1 MRVLSGLNESVA
13 PVVAEEQFG
22 QDEQQI
28 VNDILSGLNEGPGS
42 ILDKVKAYANKGLLT
57 AGIIA
62 ALMAAPNLSNAQKS
76 EIKQVAGTTQSQGR
90 GQESKFNIRQV
101 SPAEQDQWN
110 RFLNFVD
117 SAGYKGS
124 KELDVRNKNL
134 GATLFSQFKQQ
145 NPDITIDYSIVPSVQ
160 NALRQIHQFNLD
172 FQKRHGNQVDDNT
185 AFSGVSKVD
194 GWFGSL
200 TSQYKFPTAS
210 YNEYQ
215 NGNLVKSQDLGFVKS
230 DGGHTGATANSSG
243 SASGTYTQ
251 GQKAGEFPQHLLNKL
266 PRGVKPEKGSDGK
279 WYYEDP
285 HTGDLV
291 AVKGI

>member
-1 MRVLSGLNESVA
+1 
-13 PVVAEEQFG
+13 
-22 QDEQQI
+22 
-28 VNDILSGLNEGPGS
+28 
-42 ILDKVKAYANKGLLT
+42 
-57 AGIIA
+57 
-62 ALMAAPNLSNAQKS
+62 
-76 EIKQVAGTTQSQGR
+76 
-90 GQESKFNIRQV
+90 
-101 SPAEQDQWN
+101 
-110 RFLNFVD
+110 LNFVD

-172 FQKRHGNQVDDNT
+172 FQKRHGKQIDDST

-210 YNEYQ
+210 YKEYQ
-215 NGNLVKSQDLGFVKS
+215 NGNLVKNQDLGFVKS

-243 SASGTYTQ
+243 SASGSYTQ
-251 GQKAGEFPQHLLNKL
+251 GQKAGEFPQHMLNKI
-266 PRGVKPEKGSDGK
+266 PRGAKPEKGSDGK

-291 AVKGI
+291 AVKGL